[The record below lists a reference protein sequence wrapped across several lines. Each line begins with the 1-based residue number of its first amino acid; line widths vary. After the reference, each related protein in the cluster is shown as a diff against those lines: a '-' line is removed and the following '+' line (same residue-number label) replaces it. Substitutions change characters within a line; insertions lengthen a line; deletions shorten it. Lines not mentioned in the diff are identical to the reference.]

1 MGDTAAIAAALGAG
15 AVIDSLDT
23 QSTGSGRRALNY
35 AALGNRV
42 AAVRLLL
49 ARGASINLANRTGFT
64 PVLHAVEG
72 GANEAL
78 AVLIEA
84 GADIT
89 IASAAA
95 ITPLAMAQR
104 RGNQA
109 AVKLLE
115 AAGRKQ

>member
-1 MGDTAAIAAALGAG
+1 MGDTATIAAALGAG
-15 AVIDSLDT
+15 ATIDSLDA
-23 QSTGSGRRALNY
+23 QSNRRALNF

-72 GANEAL
+72 GANEVL

-89 IASAAA
+89 IASAGGL
-95 ITPLAMAQR
+95 TPLEMAR
-104 RGNQA
+104 RRENQA

-115 AAGRKQ
+115 AAGRKK